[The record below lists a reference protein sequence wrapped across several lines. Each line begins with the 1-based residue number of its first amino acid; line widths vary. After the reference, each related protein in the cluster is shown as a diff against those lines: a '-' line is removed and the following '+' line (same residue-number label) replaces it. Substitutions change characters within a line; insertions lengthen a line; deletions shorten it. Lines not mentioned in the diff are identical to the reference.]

1 MESLVLDKGYHTVHK
16 KSYTHRSLRPNM
28 KANYIFYVKYVRVY
42 IVTYFYCVA
51 ITIMFDQ
58 KTYSVDENARLVQPR
73 LVLTNPSSTDI
84 SVEISVSSSDGS
96 ATGKYCKQW
105 SNHIIN
111 MLQEVLI
118 ILLDHTLSHFLLE

>member
-1 MESLVLDKGYHTVHK
+1 M
-16 KSYTHRSLRPNM
+16 
-28 KANYIFYVKYVRVY
+28 RVY
-42 IVTYFYCVA
+42 IHCVA
-51 ITIMFDQ
+51 ITIMFG
-58 KTYSVDENARLVQPR
+58 KTTYSVNEDAGPAQPVI
-73 LVLTNPSSTDI
+73 VLTNPSSTDT
-84 SVEISVSSSDGS
+84 SVQINVSSSDGS

>member
-1 MESLVLDKGYHTVHK
+1 
-16 KSYTHRSLRPNM
+16 M
-28 KANYIFYVKYVRVY
+28 KENYIFYMKYVRVY
-42 IVTYFYCVA
+42 IITYFYCVA

-58 KTYSVDENARLVQPR
+58 KTYSVNEDAGPAQLK

-105 SNHIIN
+105 SK
-111 MLQEVLI
+111 
-118 ILLDHTLSHFLLE
+118 